1 MGQALPWPG
10 LMRPARERLLPYRL
24 GPQQQATSLRAA
36 PRERGLP
43 PRRARGPGALAHRRR
58 GTCAEATGR
67 DAILA
72 PGPAGD
78 GMQRVAHAQPP
89 QGAKA
94 RPSVEPH
101 EALRLVRLKEPFCFM
116 QGYNGMPERTVE
128 PWRNFWFHTGD
139 AGRIDERRY
148 LWYIDRIK
156 DVIRRHGENISS
168 YEVEAVLRDYPGIAD
183 VAAVAVN
190 ADEGGKDEVLV
201 CAVLEA
207 GAT

>member
-1 MGQALPWPG
+1 MK
-10 LMRPARERLLPYRL
+10 PA
-24 GPQQQATSLRAA
+24 
-36 PRERGLP
+36 
-43 PRRARGPGALAHRRR
+43 ARGKIWDEFFEVIVTDPETDEPLPV
-58 GTCAEATGR
+58 GTVGE
-67 DAILA
+67 I
-72 PGPAGD
+72 
-78 GMQRVAHAQPP
+78 
-89 QGAKA
+89 
-94 RPSVEPH
+94 
-101 EALRLVRLKEPFCFM
+101 LVRPKEPLCFM